1 MANRVVRFIYPPSR
15 VNEPILYQLVRKFDI
30 VTNLRKADVNSNGG
44 VLELGLRGDDQLIN
58 QALDWVRQLGIE
70 VEELPR

>member
-1 MANRVVRFIYPPSR
+1 MANRSVRFVYPPNL
-15 VNEPILYQLVRKFDI
+15 VDEPVLYQLVRQFDI
-30 VTNLRKADVNSNGG
+30 VTNLHKAAVNSQGG
-44 VLELGLRGDDQLIN
+44 MLELGLRGDDRLIS